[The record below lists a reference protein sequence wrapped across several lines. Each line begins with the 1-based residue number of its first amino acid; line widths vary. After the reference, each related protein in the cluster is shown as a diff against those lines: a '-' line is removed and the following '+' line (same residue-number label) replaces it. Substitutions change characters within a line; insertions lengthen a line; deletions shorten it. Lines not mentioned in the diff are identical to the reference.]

1 MPTTRPPGPDKRYG
15 QHFLTDLRVVDKTVN
30 LLDLSS
36 CSCIVEIGPGR
47 GALTKKLLKL
57 GKPVIAVETDARLAG
72 FLRELFG
79 SDLKLYERDIL
90 KVSAD
95 TLLGLK
101 PGGRPPRKRAV
112 LIGNLPYNLSG
123 PILGWIFDSAK
134 YWSQA
139 VLTLQL
145 EVVRRLV
152 ARPESRDFGPL
163 AVACALHFTAAKK
176 HIIRPGAFF
185 PPPRVQS
192 AIVDLRRN
200 LSPPIRPKDSDHFMK
215 FVHVLFGHRRKNM
228 RNNIKLNSKLDD
240 DTLNRVFNHAGVD
253 GRDRAEQL
261 TWDMLSQL
269 YRAFLP
275 YDRNRDTG

>member
-1 MPTTRPPGPDKRYG
+1 MPTSRPPGPVKRYG
-15 QHFLTDLRVVDKTVN
+15 QHFLTDLRVVGKTVN
-30 LLDLSS
+30 LLDLNS

-47 GALTKKLLKL
+47 GALTKKLLEL

-72 FLRELFG
+72 FLRESFG

-90 KVSAD
+90 TVSAEE
-95 TLLGLK
+95 LLGLE
-101 PGGRPPRKRAV
+101 PGGGTPRKRAV

-123 PILGWIFDSAK
+123 PILGWIFNSAK

-145 EVVRRLV
+145 EVVRRLI
-152 ARPESRDFGPL
+152 APPETRDFGPL
-163 AVACALHFTAAKK
+163 AVACALRFTAVKK

-200 LSPPIRPKDSDHFMK
+200 PSPPIRPKDADHFMK
-215 FVHVLFGHRRKNM
+215 FVHALFGHRRKNM
-228 RNNIKLNSKLDD
+228 RNNLKLNAGLEDDALDG
-240 DTLNRVFNHAGVD
+240 VFDKAGVE
-253 GRDRAEQL
+253 GRVRAEQL
-261 TWDMLSQL
+261 TWDMLSML
-269 YRAFLP
+269 YKAYLP
-275 YDRNRDTG
+275 YDRTRGKS